1 MSIVEKRSG
10 SRAADLAVTDSDMS
24 GTTSICIALVVVLV
38 LYVLGTAVLQQDV
51 VAGAP
56 ERASSVEMS
65 FHGP

>member
-1 MSIVEKRSG
+1 MSIVEKRSA
-10 SRAADLAVTDSDMS
+10 SRADLAVTDSDMS

-65 FHGP
+65 FHCP

>member
-1 MSIVEKRSG
+1 MSIVEKRSA
-10 SRAADLAVTDSDMS
+10 SRADLAVTDSDMS

>member
-1 MSIVEKRSG
+1 MSIVEKRSA
-10 SRAADLAVTDSDMS
+10 SRADLAVTDSDMS

-38 LYVLGTAVLQQDV
+38 LYVLGTAILQQDV